1 MKHYLMAFALLLSLG
16 LGMMACNPNE
26 PDPQSRERET
36 TLNVTSCS
44 ITEGAYVDALRTTS
58 VTIMFGNG
66 SMIKLSNLP
75 VTLNGTT
82 VTPKMNGAWTG
93 IEIALALEAEKDYE
107 LIIPEGAV
115 QLYKDSTRINPEFKL
130 HFNTKESQ
138 KPVDPGITAHNLVEK
153 MGFGWNLGNH
163 FDSYNEQFEFNGSK
177 GIEWGYW
184 DGAKPTQALYTSL
197 VEAGVKTLRMPVTWG
212 NWQVRENYAIAENFM
227 AEVKQNVDWA
237 TEAGLFVL
245 INTHHDEYWQDAV
258 HALGNQALRDSIEE
272 RIIATWKQIAV
283 AFKDYDNDKLMFET
297 FNEIHDE
304 KWGWGS
310 LNYGGLC
317 QLMERWNQLAVDV
330 IRATGG
336 NNADRW
342 IGVPSFCASDIF
354 TVGPKHV
361 LNIPE
366 DPANKIMVAV
376 HTYAPFEFCT
386 EGKVQQWGHTA
397 TEAGAAKN
405 GEADIRSFFDK
416 LKKEFI
422 DKNIPIYVG
431 EFGCETRANEADEKY
446 RTYFMEYLCRA
457 SYFAGVPVMLWD
469 NNNNSQGTG
478 GGGECFWYVNHTTG
492 AINTPELL
500 KKMVGAATSTTATY
514 TLESIYA
521 NAPQ

>member
-1 MKHYLMAFALLLSLG
+1 MKSFRFALLALASLLTIVSCKPKPEEPESKETKATLAVESCSIKEGAFVDIVRTNSVTITFG
-16 LGMMACNPNE
+16 LGM
-26 PDPQSRERET
+26 
-36 TLNVTSCS
+36 V
-44 ITEGAYVDALRTTS
+44 
-58 VTIMFGNG
+58 
-66 SMIKLSNLP
+66 KLSETP
-75 VTLNGTT
+75 ITLNGAA
-82 VTPKMNGAWTG
+82 VTPKMIPDWTG

-107 LIIPEGAV
+107 LIIPQGAV
-115 QLYKDSTRINPEFKL
+115 QLYKDNSRVNPEFKL
-130 HFNTKESQ
+130 HFTTKESQ
-138 KPVDPGITAHNLVEK
+138 RPVDPGITAHNLVEK

-184 DGAKPTQALYTSL
+184 DGAKPTQALYTNL
-197 VEAGVKTLRMPVTWG
+197 VAAGVKTLRMPITWG
-212 NWQVRENYAIAENFM
+212 NWQVKEGYAIADNFM

-245 INTHHDEYWQDAV
+245 VNTHHDEYWQDAV
-258 HALGNQALRDSIEE
+258 NALGNPTLRDSIEK
-272 RIIATWKQIAV
+272 RIKATWQQIAV

-297 FNEIHDE
+297 FNEIHDD
-304 KWGWGS
+304 KWGWGG
-310 LNYGGLC
+310 LNYSGLC
-317 QLMERWNQLAVDV
+317 QLMESWNQIAVDV

-361 LNIPE
+361 LTIPN

-376 HTYAPFEFCT
+376 HTYAPHEFCT
-386 EGKVQQWGHTA
+386 KGTVQQWGHTA
-397 TEAGAAKN
+397 TESGAAKN
-405 GEADIRSFFDK
+405 GEADVRDFFDK

-422 DKNIPIYVG
+422 DKDIPIYVG
-431 EFGCETRANEADEKY
+431 EFGCETRANAADEKY

-469 NNNNSQGTG
+469 NNNNNQGTG

-492 AINTPELL
+492 VINTPELL
-500 KKMVGAATSTTATY
+500 ATMVKAATSDLKGY
-514 TLESIYA
+514 TLESIYN
-521 NAPQ
+521 NAPK